1 MNEQAND
8 SIANDFV
15 FRDHVCSTMN
25 FPSRCSQVLS
35 DHKCEVWVVKFSPC
49 GRFLAT
55 GAKSPYVYVWRLE
68 DPTVMELSFY
78 RRLLPPT
85 EISGIAALSWS
96 FDSKILAVAACEGN
110 QSGIFLFNV
119 VNGAITSEIRPNQ
132 IETFNAVSFFGDT
145 SRRLACADRMGNFQ
159 CHDTDNL
166 PGNHKT
172 FIGFRIGCL
181 HAMKDGKT
189 VVASDTLQRIRSY
202 DFETQEDMT
211 IITENS
217 PITYFTLDKSE
228 DHILVT
234 TRSEGLRLWCMKT
247 HALIRTFFG
256 SVHND
261 YVIMS
266 TFGGISGDFIASG
279 SEDERIV
286 IWNRRNEKP
295 IHQIR
300 GHTGTVNSVGWNPV
314 FHGMLASAADD
325 GTVRIWLP
333 ENSH

>member
-1 MNEQAND
+1 
-8 SIANDFV
+8 
-15 FRDHVCSTMN
+15 
-25 FPSRCSQVLS
+25 
-35 DHKCEVWVVKFSPC
+35 
-49 GRFLAT
+49 
-55 GAKSPYVYVWRLE
+55 
-68 DPTVMELSFY
+68 MELSFY

-96 FDSKILAVAACEGN
+96 YDSKILAVAACEGN

-119 VNGAITSEIRPNQ
+119 VNGAITSEIRPNH

-261 YVIMS
+261 YVIMLVS
-266 TFGGISGDFIASG
+266 TLNNQLKTISGQ
-279 SEDERIV
+279 
-286 IWNRRNEKP
+286 
-295 IHQIR
+295 H
-300 GHTGTVNSVGWNPV
+300 SVE
-314 FHGMLASAADD
+314 FLE
-325 GTVRIWLP
+325 ILLLP
-333 ENSH
+333 DQKTSVLSYGIDATRSRSIKFVAILGL